1 MVFWD
6 CFIQKQIGIF
16 VPFQLQLIT
25 INCILMRSILKH
37 LAAPWIMGSLF
48 IILAA
53 AMAMATFIE
62 NSYGTDAARALVYN
76 TIWFELVFAL
86 LAINMIANIFE
97 YKMWRW
103 SKVSVLLFHFSFFII
118 IVGAAVTRYLGE
130 EGLLAVREGA
140 EEHQMLSL
148 QPEIAAIWSANGK
161 TDSINRTAF
170 LSVVTP
176 YEFNETLKAGD
187 LTVSIQSV
195 GFIPNA
201 ILKAVP
207 VQNGEPLVTLIL
219 SGRTIRQEVN
229 LQPGE
234 KRSFENWVIGFE
246 PSDTVGVDVILLRN
260 KNQTD
265 LQFFSSSPYAE
276 INRGDTHVE
285 PDYHDHMH
293 SLQRGKIY
301 DFGTMR
307 LALTN
312 FIFSGQMLPIT
323 TTQGKDDGSPHGVIF
338 DLEVSG
344 SKKRVT
350 TFGRS
355 GQVGKTTTVHF
366 PEGTL
371 QLRYGARRIKLPFSI
386 QLNKFIL
393 TRYPGSESPSSYLSE
408 VTLIDSEKGIEEPHS
423 IFMNN
428 ILNYRGYRLYQS
440 SYDRDEKGTVLSVN
454 HDGLGTLITYIGYF
468 LMALGMLLALIQSKT
483 RFGRLMNRV
492 NEIHQKRKALTVL
505 MILLIAGSGWA
516 QTPPIPDKQAA
527 EILGSLWVQD
537 NTGRTKPL
545 NSLHQALVVK
555 LVKHNSFMGH
565 TVDQMILGILMYP
578 SEWQLVPLI
587 TVKHETL
594 RDLLQLTD
602 KKASFGQFFNNQ
614 RQYIIHQMV
623 DEDHRTNPSHRSK
636 LDQELIKV
644 DEQVNIFYMILSGK
658 FHRIYPQTSDS
669 HLPWLSPTGEITNL
683 AQSDSFFVKNSLPL
697 FIQELKEGDKVA
709 ALNSLHQI
717 SEYQNIHGEDILP
730 STTHGRVERLY
741 NRLNIFLWLSTLF
754 FGLGLL
760 LVAHQFALLLKPSL
774 PTKWVNRIGTI
785 LILAGFI
792 YYTFGLG
799 LRWYVAGHAPWS
811 NGYESMVFIGW
822 AILLAGIF
830 WIRKSTWVLPITAAF
845 AGLALMVA
853 HLSWM
858 NPQIT
863 SLVPVLQSYWLTIH
877 VSVITAG
884 YGFLALGALLGFL
897 SLITMVL
904 RNKNNFERLQLTIEE
919 LTTINEMSL
928 NVGLY
933 LMTIGSF
940 LGGVWANES
949 WGRYWGWD
957 AKETWSLITIVLYA
971 LVLHLRFIPGLKG
984 KLVFNIASLITI
996 ASVIMTYL
1004 GVNYYLSGMH
1014 SYGAG
1019 EAMPVPAFVYYAVA
1033 IVVVLALLAWN
1044 NERKWGEATDEDD
1057 VV

>member
-1 MVFWD
+1 
-6 CFIQKQIGIF
+6 
-16 VPFQLQLIT
+16 
-25 INCILMRSILKH
+25 MRSILKH
-37 LAAPWIMGSLF
+37 LSAPWIMGSLF

-76 TIWFELVFAL
+76 TTWFEVVFAL
-86 LAINMIANIFE
+86 LAINMLASIFQH
-97 YKMWRW
+97 KMWQW
-103 SKVSVLLFHFSFFII
+103 SKASVLLFHFSFFII
-118 IVGAAVTRYLGE
+118 IVGAAVTRYVGD

-140 EEHQMLSL
+140 IEQQMLSL
-148 QPEIAAIWSANGK
+148 EPEITAVWNAKGEI
-161 TDSINRTAF
+161 DSINRTAF

-176 YEFNETLKAGD
+176 YEFDETLKAGD
-187 LTVSIQSV
+187 SKVSIKSA

-201 ILKAVP
+201 LLKAVS
-207 VQNGEPLVTLIL
+207 VHNGEPLVSLTL
-219 SGRTIRQEVN
+219 SGRTSRQEVN
-229 LQPGE
+229 LHLGE
-234 KRSFENWVIGFE
+234 KSSFENWVIGFE
-246 PSDTVGVDVILLRN
+246 PMDTTGVDIILLRN
-260 KNQTD
+260 KNQTE
-265 LQFFSSSPYAE
+265 LQLLSSSPYAE
-276 INRGDTHVE
+276 INMGDRHIE
-285 PDYHDHMH
+285 PAYHDHMH
-293 SLQRGKIY
+293 SLHKGKIY
-301 DFGTMR
+301 DFGTLR

-312 FIFSGQMLPIT
+312 FILSGQMVPIT

-338 DLEVSG
+338 DLNVAG
-344 SKKRVT
+344 LKKQT
-350 TFGRS
+350 TVFGRS
-355 GQVGKTTTVHF
+355 GQVGKATTIHF

-371 QLRYGARRIKLPFSI
+371 ELRYGARRINLPFSI

-408 VTLIDSEKGIEEPHS
+408 VTLIDAEKGLKEPHS

-483 RFGRLMNRV
+483 RFGRLMAKVNR
-492 NEIHQKRKALTVL
+492 IHQKRKMLTVL
-505 MILLIAGSGWA
+505 MVILFTGSIWA
-516 QTPPIPDKQAA
+516 ERETPPIPDKQAA

-537 NTGRTKPL
+537 NSGRTKPL
-545 NSLHQALVVK
+545 NSLHQEVVVK

-578 SEWQLVPLI
+578 LEWQSVPLI

-594 RDLLQLTD
+594 RDILQLTH
-602 KKASFGQFFNNQ
+602 KKASFSQFFNNQ

-623 DEDHRTNPSHRSK
+623 DEAHRTNPSHRSK
-636 LDQELIKV
+636 LEQELIKV
-644 DEQVNIFYMILSGK
+644 DEQVNIFYLILSGK
-658 FHRIYPQTSDS
+658 FHRIYPQIADS
-669 HLPWLSPTGEITNL
+669 HLPWLSPTEEITNL
-683 AQSDSFFVKNSLPL
+683 APSDSFFVKNSLPL

-717 SEYQNIHGEDILP
+717 SEYQYIHGEDILP
-730 STTHGRVERLY
+730 SAMHGKVERLY
-741 NRLNIFLWLSTLF
+741 NQLNIFLWLSTLF

-760 LVAHQFALLLKPSL
+760 LVVHQFVLLLKPSL
-774 PTKWVNRIGTI
+774 PTKWVNQIGTT

-830 WIRKSTWVLPITAAF
+830 WIRKSTWVLPITATF
-845 AGLALMVA
+845 AGLALMIA

-897 SLITMVL
+897 NLITMVL
-904 RNKNNFERLQLTIEE
+904 RNKHNFERLQLTIEE
-919 LTTINEMSL
+919 LTSINEMSL
-928 NVGLY
+928 TVGLY

-996 ASVIMTYL
+996 SSVIMTYL

-1019 EAMPVPAFVYYAVA
+1019 EAMPIPAFVYYAVA

-1044 NERKWGEATDEDD
+1044 NDRKWE
-1057 VV
+1057 